1 MGRHSIKFKIMLL
14 ISIIVF
20 SMVGIL
26 LFANNAI
33 AENYYL
39 KDKRNSML
47 LTYDK
52 IDDIITKYDNG
63 ELTEAEM
70 NDNIEQITTRCAI
83 STIVVNSDWT
93 VVYINTRGEA
103 DMLDRLRMSIFNNDI
118 FKSTTTES
126 ETSEAESAPAEDESK
141 EYRKEKP
148 DNLSEDKAGKNPN
161 IVINM
166 DGSGYSESREIISQT
181 DQYTMQKV
189 FDSRLND
196 DYYELWGTLSGGD
209 SIMLRV
215 AIQGIKDNVTI
226 FNAFIRYVGIAI
238 FFIGIIAAFI
248 LSNYITRP
256 IKQLSGIAER
266 MSNLDFNA
274 KYQGNDRSE
283 IGVLGKSMNNMAHKL
298 EDNIAQLKAAN
309 LELQRD
315 IERKNQQEEM
325 RTDFLSNVSHELKT
339 PIALI
344 QGYAEGLKEGISD
357 DPESMNFYCDVIM
370 DEAGKMNNMVKKLLT
385 LNQIEFG
392 NEELVMERFNICE
405 LISSIVNANELRAE
419 QKDISIHFSQ
429 KDEQIYVWS
438 DEYKIE
444 EVVTNYVTNAINH
457 CDYDKQ
463 IDIKIEPKG
472 ENVRVS
478 VFNTG
483 KQIPKEDIDNIWIKF
498 YKVDK
503 ARTRE
508 YGGNGIGLSI
518 VKAICDSCGKKYGV
532 SNVENGVV
540 FWFDLDAKN
549 VV

>member
-70 NDNIEQITTRCAI
+70 NDNIEQITTSCAI

-518 VKAICDSCGKKYGV
+518 VKAICDSCGKEYGV

>member
-70 NDNIEQITTRCAI
+70 NDNIEQITTSCAI

-325 RTDFLSNVSHELKT
+325 RDRKS
-339 PIALI
+339 
-344 QGYAEGLKEGISD
+344 
-357 DPESMNFYCDVIM
+357 
-370 DEAGKMNNMVKKLLT
+370 
-385 LNQIEFG
+385 
-392 NEELVMERFNICE
+392 
-405 LISSIVNANELRAE
+405 
-419 QKDISIHFSQ
+419 
-429 KDEQIYVWS
+429 
-438 DEYKIE
+438 
-444 EVVTNYVTNAINH
+444 VV
-457 CDYDKQ
+457 
-463 IDIKIEPKG
+463 
-472 ENVRVS
+472 
-478 VFNTG
+478 
-483 KQIPKEDIDNIWIKF
+483 
-498 YKVDK
+498 
-503 ARTRE
+503 
-508 YGGNGIGLSI
+508 
-518 VKAICDSCGKKYGV
+518 
-532 SNVENGVV
+532 
-540 FWFDLDAKN
+540 
-549 VV
+549 